1 MNKYKFT
8 NKEIINI
15 VIISIIYVTWIVG
28 IHLLLSISEHKDD
41 YIIYTNLVGSAIA
54 LFYTIFLHYPLMPI
68 FSKYLNARTEKEAV
82 EIRRNYAIK
91 VLYTVVIGFFACS
104 FFMFLRM
111 DDGEAHP
118 VAHALGLI
126 ELVAS
131 IMMATYSI
139 FTLQYWK
146 KMKVL
151 EYVDKLQHKNAD
163 IEG

>member
-8 NKEIINI
+8 NKEILNI
-15 VIISIIYVTWIVG
+15 VFISIIYITWIVG
-28 IHLLLSISEHKDD
+28 IHVLMSISEHKDD

-54 LFYTIFLHYPLMPI
+54 LFYTIFLHYPLIPL
-68 FSKYLNARTEKEAV
+68 FSRYLNARTEKEAV

-91 VLYTVVIGFFACS
+91 VLYTVVIGFFTCS
-104 FFMFLRM
+104 FFMFLRF
-111 DDGEAHP
+111 DNGELHP
-118 VAHALGLI
+118 VANAFGLV
-126 ELVAS
+126 EFAAS

-139 FTLQYWK
+139 FTLQYWR

-151 EYVDKLQHKNAD
+151 QYVDKLQHKNAD